1 MSEQPVTIE
10 SLVTTGGG
18 PQCTAI
24 TDPQDRGITYQEL
37 GDLVLGIR
45 RLLRSR
51 GIGPRDAVAYML
63 RNGPEPAALFLAL
76 ASYCRVAPINPAYQA
91 AEVEFVL
98 RDIKASALITTAD
111 LMNAESAAHNCGVG
125 LIRLSP
131 HQDTLFELHADMHPA
146 EIRTDDVKAGPD
158 DIALL
163 LHTSGTTARPK
174 LVGLTHRSLCLSSS
188 AVARVLNLTSEDRC
202 LSLMPLFHIHGLVA
216 GLLSSISVG
225 ASVCCAPGFQA
236 MSFFSWM
243 KASRATWYTAVP
255 AMHQAILSR
264 AARNPEVLASHN
276 LRFVRSSSSPLHAPI
291 WSQLESTFQVP
302 ALNAYGMTEAAHQI
316 SSVPLS
322 GCPSRDSVGFSSGL
336 EIAVLGPDGTISP
349 AGSGEIVLRGD
360 QIVRSYL
367 SPAAANE
374 QAFQNGW
381 FRTGDEGTLSASG
394 ELSLTGRLKEMIN
407 VSGEKVA
414 PAEIDAVLLLHPAV
428 HQAMAFGAPCPTR
441 GERVHAAV
449 VLHAPANERDLKK
462 FVQDRLAKFKVPERI
477 LIMDEIPTGPT
488 GKVQR
493 VGMASRLGIG

>member
-1 MSEQPVTIE
+1 
-10 SLVTTGGG
+10 
-18 PQCTAI
+18 
-24 TDPQDRGITYQEL
+24 
-37 GDLVLGIR
+37 
-45 RLLRSR
+45 
-51 GIGPRDAVAYML
+51 VAYVL
-63 RNGPEPAALFLAL
+63 RNGAETAALFLAL
-76 ASYCRVAPINPAYQA
+76 ASYCRVAPINPNYQA
-91 AEVEFVL
+91 AEIEFVL
-98 RDIKASALITTAD
+98 RDIQASALITTAD
-111 LMNAESAAHNCGVG
+111 LPNAELAARNCGVG

-131 HQDTLFELHADMHPA
+131 HESTLFELHADIPMA
-146 EIRTDDVKAGPD
+146 EIRTDDGEAGPE

-174 LVGLTHRSLCLSSS
+174 LVGLTHRSLCLSSRG
-188 AVARVLNLTSEDRC
+188 VASVLNLTAQDRC

-255 AMHQAILSR
+255 AIHQAILSR
-264 AARNPEVLASHN
+264 AARNPEVLASHS

-316 SSVPLS
+316 ASVPLS
-322 GCPSRDSVGFSSGL
+322 GCPGRNSVGFSSGL
-336 EIAVLGPDGTISP
+336 EIAILGSEGIILPE
-349 AGSGEIVLRGD
+349 GSGEIVLRGE
-360 QIVRSYL
+360 QVIRSYL
-367 SPAAANE
+367 NPAAANE
-374 QAFQNGW
+374 QGFQSGW
-381 FRTGDEGTLSASG
+381 FRTGDEGVLRATG

-414 PAEIDAVLLLHPAV
+414 PAEIDEVLLRHPAV
-428 HQAMAFGAPCPTR
+428 HQAMAFGVPCPTR
-441 GERVHAAV
+441 GERVYAAA
-449 VLHAPANERDLKK
+449 VLHAPADERDLKK